1 MSIRQTVNR
10 LHLYPETARTNEK
23 GHLEIGGCD
32 TVDLAAEFGTP
43 LYAFDEWTIRNRCA
57 EFKTEFTDRH
67 PDTSIL
73 YSIKAFTNKAII
85 RIIEEEGLGI
95 DAVSGGEIAIANS
108 AGFPMDRVYFA
119 GNNKSADELDLALRL
134 GIKRIVVDNLYE
146 LDMLHKTTSDRSI
159 NILLR
164 LTPGVDPHTHRYNTT
179 GIADSKFGIPR
190 SIWKEAMAEALAAPE
205 LSVFGLHFHLG
216 SGIFEMEPYGKAI
229 ESVLDFAA
237 DMRAK
242 YGFELKEL
250 DIGGGYGVQY
260 TPDEKPPSISQW
272 AEYIVGTITSNCE
285 RLGMALPHLI
295 IEPGRAI
302 IGRAGVALYRAGAI
316 KDIPGIRRYV
326 SVDGGMGDNIRHALY
341 GARHEALVANKAGE
355 VNSQTVTISGKF
367 CETGD
372 ILIKDIE
379 LPPVSAGDVI
389 AVAGCGA
396 YCLPTAS
403 NYNASLRPAVV
414 MVKDG
419 SAHVIRRRETL
430 EDLTRYDVL

>member
-1 MSIRQTVNR
+1 MSVKPAVNR
-10 LHLYPETARTNEK
+10 LTLFPTTTKVNEK

-32 TVDLAAEFGTP
+32 TMALAAEFGTP
-43 LYAFDEWTIRNRCA
+43 LYVFDESGIRNRCA
-57 EFKTEFTDRH
+57 EFKTEFTDRY
-67 PDTSIL
+67 PDTTVL
-73 YSIKAFTNKAII
+73 YSMKAFTNKAIL
-85 RIIEEEGLGI
+85 RIIEEEGLGL
-95 DAVSGGEIAIANS
+95 DVVSGGELAIANS
-108 AGFPMDRVYFA
+108 TGFPMDRVYFP
-119 GNNKSADELDLALRL
+119 GNNKSAAELELALQL
-134 GIKRIVVDNLYE
+134 GVKRIVVDNLYE
-146 LDMLHKTTSDRSI
+146 LDMLRKTTSNRNID
-159 NILLR
+159 ILLR
-164 LTPGVDPHTHRYNTT
+164 LTPGIDPHTHRYNTT

-190 SIWKEAMAEALAAPE
+190 SAWDEALCTAMTASEINP
-205 LSVFGLHFHLG
+205 VGLHFHLG

-229 ESVLDFAA
+229 ETILDFAA

-260 TPDEKPPSISQW
+260 TPDETPPSISQW
-272 AEYIVGTITSNCE
+272 AEYIVGSITANCE

-302 IGRAGVALYRAGAI
+302 VGRAGIALYRAGAI

-355 VNSQTVTISGKF
+355 INSQTVTISGKF

-414 MVKDG
+414 VVRDG
-419 SAHVIRRRETL
+419 SARIIRRRETL